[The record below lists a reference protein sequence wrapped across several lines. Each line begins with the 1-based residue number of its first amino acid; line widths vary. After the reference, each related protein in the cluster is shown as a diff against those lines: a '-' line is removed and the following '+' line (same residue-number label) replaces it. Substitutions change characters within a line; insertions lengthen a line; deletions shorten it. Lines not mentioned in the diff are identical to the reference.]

1 MLKTLPQ
8 LISEVA
14 SGIRRLEAADAKAEL
29 QGNNGLIIDVREPA
43 EVSAKA
49 ARGTLN
55 IPRGLLEMKVPEV
68 CKDVQ
73 HPIYLHCAAGGRAC
87 LAAEQ
92 LVRLGY
98 ENVTAITCHIDKVV
112 NALDGD

>member
-14 SGIRRLEAADAKAEL
+14 PGIRRLEASAAAAEL
-29 QGNNGLIIDVREPA
+29 EQNNGLVIDVREPA

-49 ARGTLN
+49 ARGTVN

-68 CKDVQ
+68 CKDSR

-92 LVRLGY
+92 LGRLGY
-98 ENVTAITCHIDKVV
+98 ENVTAITCNIDNVV
-112 NALDGD
+112 NALDGN